1 MPLLARFL
9 SWVFSASALYC
20 AAAVGQLGYHIEI
33 ADEKTGQVAFGNDTD
48 VAIEAYHISAR
59 CGPAGTKFQYDS
71 LETYGD
77 HLGFAIPK
85 GWHSPTHLYL
95 PPRER
100 TITMHRLTPQRS
112 GCVWQPDIDGVI
124 FADGTY
130 AGDTTVVEMLQAF
143 RAGMAAALETW
154 SAGFA
159 RLEQKKLTPEG
170 ALQIAPSTNPTASQS
185 PGSAASG
192 MERTK

>member
-9 SWVFSASALYC
+9 SCVLSASALYC
-20 AAAVGQLGYHIEI
+20 APAVGQLGYHIEI

-48 VAIEAYHISAR
+48 VAIEAYHVSAQ

-95 PPRER
+95 P
-100 TITMHRLTPQRS
+100 ISHL
-112 GCVWQPDIDGVI
+112 
-124 FADGTY
+124 
-130 AGDTTVVEMLQAF
+130 
-143 RAGMAAALETW
+143 
-154 SAGFA
+154 
-159 RLEQKKLTPEG
+159 
-170 ALQIAPSTNPTASQS
+170 
-185 PGSAASG
+185 ASG
-192 MERTK
+192 PSRCIASRLKGRGAYGSLTSTV